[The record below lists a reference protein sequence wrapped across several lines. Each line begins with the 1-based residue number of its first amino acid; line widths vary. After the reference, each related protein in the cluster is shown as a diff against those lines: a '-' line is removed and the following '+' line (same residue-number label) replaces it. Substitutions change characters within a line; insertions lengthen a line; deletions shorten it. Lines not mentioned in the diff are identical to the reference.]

1 MIKLFNALTD
11 ALYARMVLFL
21 ASGLLAV
28 LSIISPALYMEA
40 LKEVVRK
47 IDGKLN

>member
-1 MIKLFNALTD
+1 MLKLFNSITD
-11 ALYARMVLFL
+11 MIYARMILFV
-21 ASGLLAV
+21 ASCLLAV
-28 LSIISPALYMEA
+28 LSIISPALFMEV

>member
-1 MIKLFNALTD
+1 MIKLFDALTD
-11 ALYARMVLFL
+11 AIYARMLLFV
-21 ASGLLAV
+21 ASSLLTV
-28 LSIISPALYMEA
+28 LSIISPALYMEV